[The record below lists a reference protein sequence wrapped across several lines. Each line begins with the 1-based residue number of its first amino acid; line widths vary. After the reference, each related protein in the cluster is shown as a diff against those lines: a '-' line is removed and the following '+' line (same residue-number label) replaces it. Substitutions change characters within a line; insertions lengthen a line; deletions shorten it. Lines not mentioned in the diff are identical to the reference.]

1 MINHEAAENYLEAI
15 YMLLRRR
22 GYCRSIDVCRELG
35 YSKPTISIMM
45 KNLREA
51 GYISIDD
58 TGGIAL
64 TATGLEVAQRM
75 YERHE
80 TIAQVLMKLGVP
92 EDVAYTDSCKIEHDL
107 SAESFEAI
115 LRYVT
120 EHGIIEDA
128 GQKK

>member
-1 MINHEAAENYLEAI
+1 MVIHEAAENYLEAI

-45 KNLREA
+45 KNLREN
-51 GYISIDD
+51 GYITIDD
-58 TGGIAL
+58 TGSIAL
-64 TATGLEVAQRM
+64 TETGLEIAQRM

-80 TIAQVLMKLGVP
+80 TIAQVLMKLGVS
-92 EDVAYTDSCKIEHDL
+92 EEVAYTDSCKIEHDL
-107 SAESFEAI
+107 SAESFHAI

-120 EHGIIEDA
+120 ENGLLDER
-128 GQKK
+128 KKQL

>member
-1 MINHEAAENYLEAI
+1 MIHEAAENYLEAI

-45 KNLREA
+45 KNLRES

-64 TATGLEVAQRM
+64 TATGLEVAERM

-80 TIAQVLMKLGVP
+80 TIAQILMKLGVP
-92 EDVAYTDSCKIEHDL
+92 EDVAYADSCKIEHDL

-115 LRYVT
+115 LRYAA
-120 EHGIIEDA
+120 ESGFLADR
-128 GQKK
+128 KPKL

>member
-1 MINHEAAENYLEAI
+1 MIHEAAENYLEAI

-45 KNLREA
+45 KNLRES

-64 TATGLEVAQRM
+64 TAT
-75 YERHE
+75 
-80 TIAQVLMKLGVP
+80 VP

-115 LRYVT
+115 LRFAS
-120 EHGIIEDA
+120 ESGFLADR
-128 GQKK
+128 KPRL

>member
-1 MINHEAAENYLEAI
+1 MIHEAAENYLEAI

-45 KNLREA
+45 KNLRES

-64 TATGLEVAQRM
+64 TATGLEVAERM

-80 TIAQVLMKLGVP
+80 TIAQILMKLGVP

-115 LRYVT
+115 LRFAS
-120 EHGIIEDA
+120 ESGFLA
-128 GQKK
+128 NRKPRL

>member
-1 MINHEAAENYLEAI
+1 MVIHEAAENYLEAI

-45 KNLREA
+45 KNLREN
-51 GYISIDD
+51 GYITIDD
-58 TGGIAL
+58 TGSIAL
-64 TATGLEVAQRM
+64 TETGLEVAQRM

-80 TIAQVLMKLGVP
+80 TIAQVLMKLGVS
-92 EDVAYTDSCKIEHDL
+92 EEVAYTDSCKIEHDL
-107 SAESFEAI
+107 SAESFHAI

-120 EHGIIEDA
+120 ENGLLDER
-128 GQKK
+128 KKQL

>member
-1 MINHEAAENYLEAI
+1 MIIHEAAENYLEAI

-80 TIAQVLMKLGVP
+80 TIAQILMKLGVP
-92 EDVAYTDSCKIEHDL
+92 EDVAYADSCKIEHDL
-107 SAESFEAI
+107 SDISFQKI
-115 LRYVT
+115 K
-120 EHGIIEDA
+120 EHL
-128 GQKK
+128 KKKGVIG

>member
-1 MINHEAAENYLEAI
+1 MMIHEAAENYLEAI

-45 KNLREA
+45 KNLRES

-64 TATGLEVAQRM
+64 TATGLEVAERM

-80 TIAQVLMKLGVP
+80 TIAQILMCRRMWRTRIP
-92 EDVAYTDSCKIEHDL
+92 ARSST
-107 SAESFEAI
+107 
-115 LRYVT
+115 T
-120 EHGIIEDA
+120 
-128 GQKK
+128 